1 MRHALSTHISSEVI
15 NHGGRFNA
23 SETVTM
29 DAAKAECEGLGFK
42 PKTEAFGNCV
52 LKLTE

>member
-1 MRHALSTHISSEVI
+1 MIDETTL
-15 NHGGRFNA
+15 HGGTKQTPA